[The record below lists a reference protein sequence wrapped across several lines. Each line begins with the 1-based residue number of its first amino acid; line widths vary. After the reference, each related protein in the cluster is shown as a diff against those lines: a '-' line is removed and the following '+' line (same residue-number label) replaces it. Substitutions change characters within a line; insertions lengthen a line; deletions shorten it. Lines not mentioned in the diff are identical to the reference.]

1 MSQENTLPQKDK
13 IVITHYGC
21 SEFESDIHEIYWIG
35 CLQFI
40 DGEKYYTFIDD
51 SSEVVM
57 IDRYYS
63 FIQENSEKTFIHWS
77 MNTPKFGFNAIESRY
92 KQLTNMEVKLYPK
105 KVLDLS
111 EYLKSKYGVNYID
124 KTGAGRLNNLATLND
139 FKGLS
144 ETKEITSKKGP
155 DRFELLYSIYLAD
168 VEGVLKVNQT
178 EKQINPYPQIFAKD
192 GVYQCFMEYMTNHVV
207 EPLIDISYLKKR
219 MEDLK
224 LITKVTDKDFMFFLH
239 EDVGVLKQTYHQKFI
254 ENQKLTSLKKCTTA
268 VREQKFNL
276 VFKAFLSS
284 QFP

>member
-1 MSQENTLPQKDK
+1 MSHEYILSHRDN

-21 SEFESDIHEIYWIG
+21 VEFESESHEIYWIG

-40 DGEKYYTFIDD
+40 DGEKFYTFISD
-51 SSEVVM
+51 SNEVEM
-57 IDRYYS
+57 IERYCKY
-63 FIQENSEKTFIHWS
+63 IQENSKKTFIHWS
-77 MNTPKFGFNAIESRY
+77 MNTPNFGFNAIESRY
-92 KQLTNMEVKLYPK
+92 KKLTNNEIKLYPE

-168 VEGVLKVNQT
+168 VEGVLKVNQAV
-178 EKQINPYPQIFAKD
+178 KQINPYPHIFVKE
-192 GVYQCFMEYMTNHVV
+192 GVYQCFMEYMTNHIV

-224 LITKVTDKDFMFFLH
+224 LLPKITDKEFMLFLNQ
-239 EDVGVLKQTYHQKFI
+239 EVGVLNQTYYQKFI
-254 ENQKLTSLKKCTTA
+254 ENQKLTSLKKSSTA

-276 VFKAFLSS
+276 VFRAFL
-284 QFP
+284 